1 MQWRDDLSGYNAL
14 VADIRFDR
22 SNDYITSDLV
32 VNATYHEKLEKWCLK
47 LSILF
52 DLCLV
57 DLQVLI
63 DWAESTD
70 TMDVE
75 GVAIDMTKRDAAWLI
90 VYGRSKESKYFK
102 RVPYNVEILPADIRN
117 AVDVIWAAVCSLPGK
132 QDSYE

>member
-1 MQWRDDLSGYNAL
+1 MQWKDDLNGYNAL

-32 VNATYHEKLEKWCLK
+32 VNATYHEKLEKWYLK

-63 DWAESTD
+63 DWVESVD
-70 TMDVE
+70 AMDVE
-75 GVAIDMTKRDAAWLI
+75 GVAIDMIKRDNAWLI
-90 VYGRSKESKYFK
+90 VYGRAKGSKYFK
-102 RVPYNVEILPADIRN
+102 RVPYNVESLPTDVRN
-117 AVDVIWAAVCSLPGK
+117 AVSVVWAAICSLPGK
-132 QDSYE
+132 QDVYA

>member
-32 VNATYHEKLEKWCLK
+32 VNATYHEKLEKWRLK

-52 DLCLV
+52 DLCLM

-63 DWAESTD
+63 DWVESVD
-70 TMDVE
+70 AMDVE
-75 GVAIDMTKRDAAWLI
+75 GVAIDMTKHDNAWLI

-102 RVPYNVEILPADIRN
+102 RMPYSVESLPPDVRN
-117 AVDVIWAAVCSLPGK
+117 AVDVVWASVCSLPGK
-132 QDSYE
+132 QDAYV